1 MISIEVA
8 RQLMMLKMYLTVAI
22 ALAVVF
28 AILALIGL
36 KEFIKVRRLKNAV
49 KKGYVKAI
57 ILKKSG
63 AILSKLVKPESSRI
77 DIDNASYFLDE
88 TARKVDEYGV
98 PTWIFVEDNSLPIQ
112 ISSNS
117 PFLNA
122 YFVYKQIQEEA
133 AASKTSIERY
143 FKTILIVLMGIA
155 GLVLLLASGG
165 VH

>member
-1 MISIEVA
+1 
-8 RQLMMLKMYLTVAI
+8 MMLKIYLRVAI
-22 ALAVVF
+22 ASAVFFAVLAV
-28 AILALIGL
+28 IGL

-49 KKGYVKAI
+49 KKGYIKAI

-63 AILSKLVKPESSRI
+63 AILSKLVKPKSTRV

-98 PTWIFVEDNSLPIQ
+98 PTWIFIEGNSLPIQ

-117 PFLNA
+117 PLLNA
-122 YFVYKQIQEEA
+122 HYTYKLIQEEA

-143 FKTILIVLMGIA
+143 FKTILIVLIGIA

-165 VH
+165 AH